1 MDALE
6 QAETLPAHDLF
17 AWAESLARSRDPET
31 SKQGAEGI
39 QKQLGGMHHTFLR
52 CLRELGQASAN
63 EVAER
68 CTSNFAKRNT
78 FRRRA
83 SDLVSDKFGAPRIR
97 IVGTRICSVSGK
109 NATVYAIREDNDS

>member
-6 QAETLPAHDLF
+6 QAETLPAPDLF
-17 AWAESLARSRDPET
+17 SWAESLARSSDPET
-31 SKQGAEGI
+31 SKQAAAGI

-52 CLRELGQASAN
+52 CLRELGQATSN

-78 FRRRA
+78 YRRRA
-83 SDLVSDKFGAPRIR
+83 SDLISDRMFGGPKIR
-97 IVGTRICSVSGK
+97 IVGTRVCKVSGK
-109 NATVYAIREDNDS
+109 NATVYEVIE